1 MSDIVL
7 AITPPFNLNY
17 LPIGMAVVKSL
28 LNDKYD
34 VKCFDL
40 RLDLKEKVF
49 SFNYDLFNAE
59 ISEDWYNE
67 KTKIILDEN
76 PKVVGFTIYRSSLD
90 ITLELTKYIKS
101 ANPSVKIVLAGPEFI
116 YGFDPNLG
124 PQKDTENKDLFKY
137 SDYIYQGEA
146 ETGALEFFTSIME
159 NTPMKTLG
167 VWLKDRKEVFHY
179 TGHRE
184 RLMDLDKI
192 PMPDYSDFERDILAG
207 YYTSLPVEFSR
218 GCSYRCTFCDAVFD
232 MPGRSLMIYQKF
244 RTGQRMFEEVYKLF
258 NAYKLEEFIFVD
270 DSFVCSRGSKKELM
284 NFCDLLMEHKMNIRW
299 RVYGVRI
306 TKFLDEEDIDKM
318 VKSGMVE
325 IRIGLESGSP
335 AVRKDMGK
343 EPSTEITDTYIN
355 SFLKYNIKKF
365 RDPKTGYPTG
375 MHSSHGG
382 HPIQVNFFMMYNYP
396 SENAQN
402 FQETLDW
409 ILRDGERGGI
419 IGFTPFN
426 PNLPYV
432 SSRAEQHNFKYG
444 EYHYQLWTSDNS
456 NFMIRFSRFI
466 RLLDIF
472 KNNKTFWF
480 DLPDI
485 GFTKNYIRINDYEN
499 PYDIETEIIETL
511 NRYLDKKI
519 ITPGIYKKYK
529 KLKLNDWL
537 NYEK

>member
-1 MSDIVL
+1 
-7 AITPPFNLNY
+7 
-17 LPIGMAVVKSL
+17 MAVVKSL

-192 PMPDYSDFERDILAG
+192 PMPDYSDFAQGI
-207 YYTSLPVEFSR
+207 
-218 GCSYRCTFCDAVFD
+218 
-232 MPGRSLMIYQKF
+232 
-244 RTGQRMFEEVYKLF
+244 
-258 NAYKLEEFIFVD
+258 
-270 DSFVCSRGSKKELM
+270 
-284 NFCDLLMEHKMNIRW
+284 
-299 RVYGVRI
+299 
-306 TKFLDEEDIDKM
+306 KFL
-318 VKSGMVE
+318 S
-325 IRIGLESGSP
+325 
-335 AVRKDMGK
+335 A
-343 EPSTEITDTYIN
+343 
-355 SFLKYNIKKF
+355 
-365 RDPKTGYPTG
+365 
-375 MHSSHGG
+375 
-382 HPIQVNFFMMYNYP
+382 
-396 SENAQN
+396 
-402 FQETLDW
+402 
-409 ILRDGERGGI
+409 
-419 IGFTPFN
+419 
-426 PNLPYV
+426 
-432 SSRAEQHNFKYG
+432 
-444 EYHYQLWTSDNS
+444 
-456 NFMIRFSRFI
+456 
-466 RLLDIF
+466 
-472 KNNKTFWF
+472 
-480 DLPDI
+480 
-485 GFTKNYIRINDYEN
+485 
-499 PYDIETEIIETL
+499 
-511 NRYLDKKI
+511 
-519 ITPGIYKKYK
+519 
-529 KLKLNDWL
+529 
-537 NYEK
+537 

>member
-1 MSDIVL
+1 
-7 AITPPFNLNY
+7 
-17 LPIGMAVVKSL
+17 
-28 LNDKYD
+28 
-34 VKCFDL
+34 
-40 RLDLKEKVF
+40 
-49 SFNYDLFNAE
+49 
-59 ISEDWYNE
+59 
-67 KTKIILDEN
+67 
-76 PKVVGFTIYRSSLD
+76 
-90 ITLELTKYIKS
+90 
-101 ANPSVKIVLAGPEFI
+101 
-116 YGFDPNLG
+116 
-124 PQKDTENKDLFKY
+124 
-137 SDYIYQGEA
+137 
-146 ETGALEFFTSIME
+146 
-159 NTPMKTLG
+159 
-167 VWLKDRKEVFHY
+167 
-179 TGHRE
+179 
-184 RLMDLDKI
+184 
-192 PMPDYSDFERDILAG
+192 
-207 YYTSLPVEFSR
+207 
-218 GCSYRCTFCDAVFD
+218 
-232 MPGRSLMIYQKF
+232 MIYQKF